1 MKIIFKIIATVF
13 TSTIIISCNQG
24 ESIKEWNK
32 IFDNYNI
39 KGTFLLKNISTNEL
53 KIYNEKRS
61 DSTYL
66 PAPTFK
72 ILNSMIALQTSSI
85 KNVNDT
91 IKWDG
96 IDKGWKP
103 WNKDQTMK
111 TAMPISCV
119 WFYQD
124 LARRIGKEQ
133 MQKWIDLADYGNKK
147 MGKEVDN
154 FWLEGDLRISAKEQ
168 ISFIE
173 KLIADELPFDRE
185 IQETVKKLM
194 ITDSTANYVI
204 HSKTGWT
211 NQIGWNVGYIET
223 NSNKW
228 IFAMNQNIINKD
240 DAKYRKKITYE
251 ILKTERIIE

>member
-1 MKIIFKIIATVF
+1 MKTLFKIIAIVLTAALILSF
-13 TSTIIISCNQG
+13 NKREADKDWS
-24 ESIKEWNK
+24 K

-39 KGTFLLKNISTNEL
+39 KGTFLLKNVSTNEL
-53 KIYNEKRS
+53 KIYNEIRS
-61 DSTYL
+61 DSAYL
-66 PAPTFK
+66 PASTFK
-72 ILNSMIALQTSSI
+72 VLNSMIALQTSVI

-91 IKWDG
+91 IKWDK

-133 MQKWIDLADYGNKK
+133 MQKWLDLADYGNKK

-154 FWLEGDLRISAKEQ
+154 FWLQGNLRISGKEQ

-173 KLIADELPFDRE
+173 KLIANELPFDRK
-185 IQETVKKLM
+185 IQETVKNIM
-194 ITDSTANYVI
+194 ITDVTADYVI

-211 NQIGWNVGYIET
+211 NQIGWNIGYIET
-223 NSNKW
+223 NNDKW
-228 IFAMNQNIINKD
+228 IFVMNQNIINRG

-251 ILKTERIIE
+251 ILKAEGIIQ